1 MLLAAFNCPR
11 IVANCQAWVEDSIG
25 WAVKLIGNYISVS
38 VGNAFIKVRSALA
51 YKKVMR
57 PALRLFLGKAYILKR
72 SGSTADI

>member
-1 MLLAAFNCPR
+1 MAAFNCPR

-51 YKKVMR
+51 YKKSYEACIEIISR
-57 PALRLFLGKAYILKR
+57 QSIHFETFRLN
-72 SGSTADI
+72 S